1 MDNYSKSV
9 DNSIKPRLP
18 PVDNSV
24 ISWIYETFSDHNVRP
39 VYLSK
44 LHGLSPTN
52 PYVWIKPGYINLWL
66 SGIVAISYTRH
77 YDTGFTF
84 PEFSDMM

>member
-1 MDNYSKSV
+1 VDNYDIS
-9 DNSIKPRLP
+9 SIK

-39 VYLSK
+39 IYLSK

-52 PYVWIKPGYINLWL
+52 PYVWIKNHGIDL
-66 SGIVAISYTRH
+66 SGYLAYGAMFL
-77 YDTGFTF
+77 Y
-84 PEFSDMM
+84 

>member
-9 DNSIKPRLP
+9 DNSIKPRLS

-39 VYLSK
+39 ISLLK

-52 PYVWIKPGYINLWL
+52 PYGWINQGIDL
-66 SGIVAISYTRH
+66 SGYLAYGVYFRYEEYI
-77 YDTGFTF
+77 
-84 PEFSDMM
+84 